1 MEIRTAITSDAAVI
15 AQIARVARE
24 HAMPYLPNLHTP
36 EQDLAFFTSEIGS
49 SDCRVA
55 LVDGQ
60 VVGFGCTRDG
70 WLNHLYISPEFQ
82 SKGIGSVLLESFGS
96 DIEQFWVFQKNL
108 RARNF
113 YLQRGFV
120 EVQFTDGAANEESEP
135 DVRFASQPLAY
146 QASCKNQ

>member
-24 HAMPYLPNLHTP
+24 QAMPYLPDLHP
-36 EQDLAFFTSEIGS
+36 LEQDLAFFTSEIGS

-60 VVGFGCTRDG
+60 IVGFGCTRDG

-82 SKGIGSVLLESFGS
+82 GKGIGSVLLECFGS
-96 DIEQFWVFQKNL
+96 DIEQFWVFQKNT

-113 YLQRGFV
+113 YLQHGFV
-120 EVQFTDGAANEESEP
+120 EVELTDGAGNEENEP
-135 DVRFASQPLAY
+135 DVRFARKES
-146 QASCKNQ
+146 SF